1 MNYVAFLSSLCTIR
15 AEKTLKNVKLGQKR
29 GHKAL
34 RNSNIN

>member
-1 MNYVAFLSSLCTIR
+1 MNYVAFLSSLCTK
-15 AEKTLKNVKLGQKR
+15 KTLKNVKLGQKR